1 MSPHSFLKIS
11 MNPISFDISNNDK
24 IPFLN
29 RWILLAH
36 WINIRFYDDVFE
48 NQLKINMF
56 DRLLLNC

>member
-1 MSPHSFLKIS
+1 